1 MLNANG
7 AICEPERS
15 MQDKVS
21 HKVDHRYEIVKTLG
35 DGLSGEVML
44 VRDKDGE
51 KALKFLKKVQL
62 NVSREDALKN
72 FKNEFEI
79 LKKLNHPHIARILDF
94 GFDNKLQKYY
104 FTSEFVSGA
113 LLDKACEGRPVEIVE
128 KLIVQ
133 VLRALNYLHSR
144 GVYHFD
150 IKPQNVLV
158 NFKDGQPIEAKI
170 IDFGLAGYASPRK
183 RVGTPAFMAPEVV
196 QGGHLDGRTDLYSLG
211 IVIYK
216 IFSGANPFVGKTLK
230 ETLERQVNFTPPPLA
245 TIRGD
250 VPEYWEHILSRLLEK
265 NPVKRYSQAALVIRD
280 LHFLSNKP
288 VDVETRDTKLS
299 YLPEKGV
306 LIGREKE
313 WDEFTQAF
321 ERIFNAEKPSD
332 KKIFIMAGSK
342 GTGKTRL
349 MSEIKSFSQI
359 RNVPVKSLTQFENK
373 EELGFP
379 FILMIE
385 ENELSADGVNALL
398 RDLPHDR
405 SLVVW
410 ATEKAPMGWTNATV
424 VTLGYYSKSDL
435 KKYLEAV
442 TGLDNVPEK
451 LLEDIYQRTQGN
463 PLFVTEFVKSLLEQ
477 DLLFDASGK
486 WDAATFNDIKID
498 FDSLNVPDSIEA
510 YLLAHYKTLGPLEA
524 EIAEWLALNRTH
536 LEIEQIREV
545 VATGPNAAGD
555 IHEAILNM
563 IEKGVIRK
571 TSREMTYYFQNIVME
586 DVINDLLPETV
597 RKVRHDRLAALFEG
611 KPDALELHLFHL
623 GYGSDQT
630 KAEDAL
636 AKLGESYREKQDYSH
651 AARAYERLKILV
663 DGAKD
668 KRWRSVSYALAG
680 VYTESQQNEKAV
692 SLLMELIDATK
703 AWADASERDEHL
715 EALVKLVIIRIR
727 QGLMDEVDALL
738 NQAKGLIGGETNS
751 IYHNIFENYRAYVQ
765 FMRGD
770 IEGAKAIY
778 LATHKVWMSDL
789 NEEARLKVTNNRLY
803 EVYLLQ
809 NKYDE
814 AIEFCQQSIAVLKK
828 SKLTVR
834 LATLY
839 YSLGVIYYRLTVD
852 GRSGVKVDCTEQCL
866 ESFKESQSIAKQF
879 SHYNSMMSSF
889 NGIGN
894 LYWEK
899 GDDEQAL
906 QYYQRALPIARK
918 VSDFTVAATIALN
931 MGSAYKRMG
940 KVDDAYTYLVYAL
953 NTFEGFATKNS
964 NIWLYIVMCRVKL
977 AEIYYLRKQFDKAH
991 KMLDECKEI
1000 IRGKDYLA
1008 PHLFR
1013 KRFLRLKIYKDECRQ
1028 AEFDAELVRVREL
1041 ATGISDKNDLEK
1053 YLAETVGECSVE
1065 KSGPDRV
1072 KTGGPK
1078 MVLEQNASGRDGED
1092 LKKIIEINNFINSEH
1107 DLDQLL
1113 KVVLNYAL
1121 QLSKAETGFV
1131 ILLDSDGS
1139 FIPAASLN
1147 AQSEDEEK
1155 VSMSVVKMALESG
1168 EIVSSA
1174 DAFTDERFDASDS
1187 IVMNELKSVLCLPIK
1202 SKNKCVGVFYLDNRY
1217 QVNVFETCNVTLL
1230 KAFCDQVG
1238 IAMENA
1244 KLIGQ
1249 LQDAQ
1254 KKLEERLQRTEEELA
1269 EARTLLVEEGGVF
1282 KSKYSYSNIISK
1294 SKEMQDVFR
1303 LLDKVTETN
1312 LSVFLHGESGTGKE
1326 LVAKALHYNNPVRGT
1341 KRFVA
1346 INCGAIPTNLMESEL
1361 FGHKQGSFTGA
1372 LRDKK
1377 GMFEDAN
1384 GGTLF
1389 LDEIGE
1395 LAPELQ
1401 VKLLRVLQEGEVQR
1415 IGDNH
1420 TIKVDV
1426 RVVSASLKDIETMVK
1441 AGKFREDLYYRL
1453 CQMRINLP
1461 GLKERKDDIPALAKH
1476 FVKKYCQQNKIE
1488 GPVQIP
1494 PEFMKALLEYDWPG
1508 NIRELENM
1516 IYVACALQDG
1526 GQLLLENLP
1535 DHYGM
1540 KRMVRGGISAAVANA
1555 QAIAEN
1561 PSLQSYA
1568 GDAGALSEI
1577 PIDAHNRFDPSKS
1590 WRDYEAI
1597 IIAKCYQSCDRK
1609 KKLVADS
1616 LDLSHSTVYKKIE
1629 ELGLDD
1635 TSNPIYAEKFSYEPG
1650 ITMQSYVQLVFQ
1662 ASLKHHDDHPYAAI
1676 KQLGV
1681 SQGYFY
1687 KIIKLGK
1694 APAEDVSAAES

>member
-1 MLNANG
+1 
-7 AICEPERS
+7 
-15 MQDKVS
+15 MQDKLS
-21 HKVDHRYEIVKTLG
+21 YKVDHRYEILKTLG
-35 DGLSGEVML
+35 DGLSGEVVL

-113 LLDKACEGRPVEIVE
+113 ILDKACEGQSLDVVE
-128 KLIVQ
+128 KLVVQ

-150 IKPQNVLV
+150 IKPQNILV

-216 IFSGANPFVGKTLK
+216 IFSGMNPFVSKNLK
-230 ETLERQVNFTPPPLA
+230 ETLERQVNFTPPPIMQ
-245 TIRGD
+245 IRGD
-250 VPEYWEHILSRLLEK
+250 VPEYWDHILRRLLEK
-265 NPVKRYSQAALVIRD
+265 NPIKRYSQASLAIRD
-280 LHFLSNKP
+280 LNFLSNKQIEI
-288 VDVETRDTKLS
+288 ETRDTKLS
-299 YLPEKGV
+299 YLPEKGI

-313 WDEFTQAF
+313 WDEFACAF
-321 ERIFNAEKPSD
+321 EYIFNAEKPSD
-332 KKIFIMAGSK
+332 RKLFIMAGSK
-342 GTGKTRL
+342 GTGKSRL

-359 RNVPVKSLTQFENK
+359 RNVPVKSLAQFENK
-373 EELGFP
+373 DELGFP

-398 RDLPHDR
+398 QDLPHER
-405 SLVVW
+405 CLIVW
-410 ATEKAPMGWTNATV
+410 ATEKAPNGWTNATV
-424 VTLGYYSKSDL
+424 VTLGCYSKPDL

-442 TGLDNVPEK
+442 TGLTNVPEK
-451 LLEDIYQRTQGN
+451 LLEEIYNRTQGN
-463 PLFVTEFVKSLLEQ
+463 PLFVTEFVKTLLDQ

-486 WDAATFNDIKID
+486 WDAATFDDIKID
-498 FDSLNVPDSIEA
+498 FDSLNIPDSVES
-510 YLLAHYKTLGPLEA
+510 YLLANYKALVPLEA
-524 EIAEWLALNRTH
+524 EIAEWLSLNQSD
-536 LEIEQIREV
+536 LEIDQIQTLV
-545 VATGPNAAGD
+545 TCGPNAGAD
-555 IHEAILNM
+555 VHEAILSL
-563 IEKGVIRK
+563 IEKNIIRK

-586 DVINDLLPETV
+586 DVIKNSLSESV
-597 RKVRHDRLAALFEG
+597 RELRHDRLAALFAG
-611 KPDALELHLFHL
+611 KTVDVERHLFHL
-623 GYGSDQT
+623 GYGSD
-630 KAEDAL
+630 KAKAKDAL
-636 AKLGESYREKQDYSH
+636 AKLGESYREKQDYSR
-651 AARAYERLKILV
+651 AARAYEKLKTLG
-663 DGAKD
+663 DENKNQY
-668 KRWRSVSYALAG
+668 WRSVSYSLAG
-680 VYTESQQNEKAV
+680 VYTESQQNEKAAA
-692 SLLMELIDATK
+692 LLMELLEATK
-703 AWADASERDEHL
+703 ACADTSEREEHL
-715 EALVKLVIIRIR
+715 EVLVKFVIIRIR
-727 QGLMDEVDALL
+727 QSLMDEVEALL
-738 NQAKGLIGGETNS
+738 KHARDVIGNDVAS
-751 IYHNIFENYRAYVQ
+751 IYLNIFENFRGYVK
-765 FMRGD
+765 FMRGE
-770 IEGAKAIY
+770 IEEAKAIY
-778 LATHKVWMSDL
+778 LATHETWLTKLDD
-789 NEEARLKVTNNRLY
+789 EARLKVTNNRLY

-852 GRSGVKVDCTEQCL
+852 GRAGVKVDCTELCL
-866 ESFKESQSIAKQF
+866 ESFKESQNIANQF
-879 SHYNSMMSSF
+879 CHYNTMMSSF
-889 NGIGN
+889 NGMGN

-906 QYYQRALPIARK
+906 KYYQRALPIARK
-918 VSDFTVAATIALN
+918 VSDLNVAATIALN
-931 MGSAYKRMG
+931 MGAAYKRMG

-953 NTFEGFATKNS
+953 NTFEGFPVKNS
-964 NIWLYIVMCRVKL
+964 NTWLFIVMCRVKL
-977 AEIYYLRKQFDKAH
+977 AEIYHLRKQFDRAH
-991 KMLDECKEI
+991 KMLDQCEEI
-1000 IRGKDYLA
+1000 IRDKAYLA

-1013 KRFLRLKIYKDECRQ
+1013 KHFLKLKIYKDEGRQ
-1028 AEFDAELVRVREL
+1028 ADFEAELVCVREL
-1041 ATGISDKNDLEK
+1041 ATGISDKDDLEK
-1053 YLAETVGECSVE
+1053 YLAEIKHGCLKEKLGSVE
-1065 KSGPDRV
+1065 A
-1072 KTGGPK
+1072 KTGGLK
-1078 MVLEQNASGRDGED
+1078 MILEQPMSGRDGED
-1092 LKKIIEINNFINSEH
+1092 LKKIIEINNFINTEH
-1107 DLDQLL
+1107 NLDQLL
-1113 KVVLNYAL
+1113 KIVLNYAL
-1121 QLSKAETGFV
+1121 QLSKAEVGFV
-1131 ILLDSDGS
+1131 ILLDEDGS

-1147 AQSEDEEK
+1147 AQSDDEEK

-1217 QVNVFETCNVTLL
+1217 KVNVFETCNVALL

-1254 KKLEERLQRTEEELA
+1254 KKLEERLQQTEEELA

-1294 SKEMQDVFR
+1294 SKEMQDVFK
-1303 LLDKVTETN
+1303 LLDKVTETS
-1312 LSVFLHGESGTGKE
+1312 LSMFLHGESGTGKE
-1326 LVAKALHYNNPVRGT
+1326 LVAKALHYNNPTRGS

-1346 INCGAIPTNLMESEL
+1346 INCGAIPSNLMESEL

-1420 TIKVDV
+1420 AIKVDV
-1426 RVVSASLKDIETMVK
+1426 RIVSASLKDIESMVK

-1461 GLKERKDDIPALAKH
+1461 GLKNRKDDIPSLAKH

-1488 GPVQIP
+1488 GQVQIP

-1526 GQLLLENLP
+1526 GRLSLENLP

-1540 KRMVRGGISAAVANA
+1540 KKMLRSGVTSMAVANL

-1568 GDAGALSEI
+1568 GDPSSSEI
-1577 PIDAHNRFDPSKS
+1577 LIDGRNRFDSSKN

-1597 IIAKCYQSCDRK
+1597 IIAKCYQSSDRK

-1650 ITMQSYVQLVFQ
+1650 VTMQAYVRLVFQ
-1662 ASLKHHDDHPYAAI
+1662 ASLKYHDNHPYAAI

-1687 KIIKLGK
+1687 KIIKQGK
-1694 APAEDVSAAES
+1694 APAEESDVTES